1 MPTDSILETAA
12 PPVAYTNCEAPT
24 APSNLQQQAKRLQ
37 ELVERAGQLR
47 DSSARTLV
55 QDCLQAVLGFYGDGL
70 ARVLQVVQ
78 ETGPAGETV
87 RERLLTDPAV
97 AGLLIIHGLH
107 PVDLE
112 TRLRGALDKVRP
124 YLERHGGNVELLSLK
139 GEFARLRLQGHCKT
153 CPSSAVTL
161 ELAVRKALE
170 EACPDLTGFE
180 VVP

>member
-1 MPTDSILETAA
+1 MPTDSVLKSAA
-12 PPVAYTNCEAPT
+12 PQTAYTGCEAPT
-24 APSNLQQQAKRLQ
+24 ALSELQQPAKRLQ
-37 ELVERAGQLR
+37 ELVERSGQLR
-47 DSSARTLV
+47 DPAARTLV
-55 QDCLQAVLGFYGDGL
+55 QDCLQAVLAFYGHGL

-78 ETGPAGETV
+78 TAGPAGETV
-87 RERLLTDPAV
+87 RERLLQDPAV

-107 PVDLE
+107 PVELE

-161 ELAVRKALE
+161 ELAVRRALE